1 MSSVNKA
8 ILIGNVGKDPELRY
22 TPSGAAVASFSLA
35 TSRKW
40 TDKNGNKSEQTQW
53 HNIVA
58 WNKLAEII
66 GEYVKKG
73 TKLYI
78 SGEIRYEKYEKDG
91 ETKYITKIVANEM
104 QMLSSKNASSATV
117 NRAPTQEPEQRG
129 PVDPMT
135 PSVGEDWDDDIP
147 F

>member
-8 ILIGNVGKDPELRY
+8 ILIGNVGKDPELR
-22 TPSGAAVASFSLA
+22 TTTSGASVVSFSLA

-40 TDKNGNKSEQTQW
+40 TDKNGNKTEETQW

-66 GEYVKKG
+66 QKYVQKG

-104 QMLSSKNASSATV
+104 QMLSSKNASGATV
-117 NRAPTQEPEQRG
+117 NRVPEAAPAPSA
-129 PVDPMT
+129 PVDPMS
-135 PSVGEDWDDDIP
+135 PGSAEDWDDNIP